1 MRGAERGQPHESS
14 VSLHTTSSICQT
26 VLVGVDS
33 LDDLFSKPVEDF
45 WSKRLGEDVSDV
57 LRRGHVEELDCL
69 LADVVPHEV
78 VPDVDVLRELVVDVV
93 LCNVASTFCCRC

>member
-14 VSLHTTSSICQT
+14 VSLHTTSSIRQT
-26 VLVGVDS
+26 VLAGVDS
-33 LDDLFSKPVEDF
+33 LDYLLSKSVEDF

-57 LRRGHVEELDCL
+57 LRRGYVEELDCL

-93 LCNVASTFCCRC
+93 F